1 MRQKLASCSLLLPK
15 QRDPVGQVAKRTSH
29 HLTQALRY
37 LSPPQRTTK
46 MGTLLC
52 RCRWSSQQLEV
63 AAMPGGQMQMA
74 VQQKN
79 LGTSQKTSPTAPSQK
94 WTMLGMWQRPRAFWF
109 P

>member
-1 MRQKLASCSLLLPK
+1 MTASTL
-15 QRDPVGQVAKRTSH
+15 D
-29 HLTQALRY
+29 LR
-37 LSPPQRTTK
+37 SFVSAAVFP
-46 MGTLLC
+46 
-52 RCRWSSQQLEV
+52 RWSSQQLEV

-94 WTMLGMWQRPRAFWF
+94 WTMLRMWQRPRAFWF